1 MRVYSLRWFVTC
13 KSVDLG
19 RIVCQEMGFEKLI
32 SIKPTSNVNDLKL
45 DLYMPV
51 MNQPFD
57 CSSKDGFI
65 LDGWISFML
74 HKAINRGGSA
84 EDTDWMGIR
93 IQIIWARYGYN
104 TLNWPS

>member
-1 MRVYSLRWFVTC
+1 MSYMRVYSHNKVLFDFVKSIKWFVTC

-65 LDGWISFML
+65 LDGS
-74 HKAINRGGSA
+74 
-84 EDTDWMGIR
+84 T
-93 IQIIWARYGYN
+93 
-104 TLNWPS
+104 